1 MVTLTKSDLATIA
14 ERIVSKS
21 MRSVTLESGIPL
33 FWRGRCRGAV
43 VLHQWWVTSGG
54 DVVITSDDT
63 RIQS

>member
-1 MVTLTKSDLATIA
+1 MLTLTATDLATLA
-14 ERIVSKS
+14 ERFASQS
-21 MRSVTLESGIPL
+21 MRSVTLTSGVPL

-43 VLHQWWVTSGG
+43 VLHQWWVTAGG